1 MSKLVN
7 YKLQTQIETL
17 KNDTSKESFK
27 DYILSI
33 LRDEQKTHYQKADYI
48 GLSLNELKNK
58 IDFISQDVKELQA
71 IKKQY
76 TESLDIAKI
85 TIAEVFTSDNIYRI
99 DGNLISS
106 LTLSKPTTKTK
117 ETLEVIDEKKVMNL
131 GYVKFEPDIEA
142 IKIAMQTRT
151 GKEELKEYVS
161 MDIEEINT
169 PAKVKINSKRKSD
182 NLLIE
187 TDEILDINIIT

>member
-182 NLLIE
+182 NILIE